1 MATQPAKPST
11 SPKQG
16 GTTPAS
22 GKPMT
27 GSKPA
32 SSPKK

>member
-16 GTTPAS
+16 GNGPS
-22 GKPMT
+22 NGKQT

-32 SSPKK
+32 STPKK